1 MSIKVSILQI
11 LFMEVIFVEKK
22 KSDKKK
28 HKKIRISP
36 KVRSI
41 IEDWE
46 TASDDSMS
54 DVLGSYTGN
63 PADGEMPQQDAD
75 DL

>member
-1 MSIKVSILQI
+1 MNKNKNY
-11 LFMEVIFVEKK
+11 KK
-22 KSDKKK
+22 KKNNPK
-28 HKKIRISP
+28 ISP

-46 TASDDSMS
+46 TASDDSLS

-63 PADGEMPQQDAD
+63 PADGEKPQQDAD

>member
-1 MSIKVSILQI
+1 MQI
-11 LFMEVIFVEKK
+11 LYSEVIFVGDKNKEKK
-22 KSDKKK
+22 NKKK
-28 HKKIRISP
+28 TKISP

-41 IEDWE
+41 ISDWE
-46 TASDDSMS
+46 TASDDSIS

-63 PADGEMPQQDAD
+63 PADMEMPQQDAD